1 MYNNSLIFMINNSA
15 SSVLENGIIPISVI
29 ARRRGRIIQEGSN
42 SIVLNAPGYYKVNL
56 SVTFTAPVAGDVTIT
71 LNNNGVPVQGI
82 TGSET
87 ITTAETEVRTITLSG
102 IVRTFCNSVSSL
114 TIVNTGVAIET
125 SNVAIDIEYLG

>member
-1 MYNNSLIFMINNSA
+1 MYNNSLIFMINNST

-56 SVTFTAPVAGDVTIT
+56 SVTFTAPVAGNVSIS

-102 IVRTFCNSVSSL
+102 VVRTFCNSVSSL